1 MQSKHLDFLQ
11 YLLCCGLDNLIN
23 SSKDEDFLI
32 QRGIITTVLSED
44 IARFFTRLY
53 NDTIPRDLSYAELRG
68 GAMGPLTKNVDAYY
82 KDRWHPWQTFI
93 LLLHS

>member
-1 MQSKHLDFLQ
+1 MQSKHLHFLQ

-44 IARFFTRLY
+44 IARFFTRLC
-53 NDTIPRDLSYAELRG
+53 NDTIPRDLSYVE
-68 GAMGPLTKNVDAYY
+68 LTKNVNAYY
-82 KDRWHPWQTFI
+82 KDRWRRWQTFI